1 MGPRTGCLLVH
12 PYEPHDEYEL
22 GTPTFRI
29 CKRVSDYIDLNTKLT
44 PPSKETHMTFPNNIE
59 PSVIQK
65 MVTVVKAI
73 AIIGVLVGGIL
84 LIARMFGA

>member
-1 MGPRTGCLLVH
+1 MA
-12 PYEPHDEYEL
+12 
-22 GTPTFRI
+22 
-29 CKRVSDYIDLNTKLT
+29 
-44 PPSKETHMTFPNNIE
+44 FPNNIE